1 MIKGD
6 RIKTT
11 VGLSLTDKMNFLEGE
26 IISIDKVKC
35 FVGSELEMVMIKLDD
50 GRVLPCLKEELE
62 VIRQS
67 NLVETISREDINKQ
81 AYHVMTNI
89 NSTKIISNISD
100 RHRET
105 LMNSFYILLGMFND
119 FIKQNDKPTKYKV
132 MEIKTKF
139 NLNDTVYPIQLNV
152 GEIKKTCGTCK
163 GNRTVKI
170 NNTERDITCTDCNGT
185 GYNTHFE
192 ALKWGLSNH
201 VGKIGKVSVE
211 LYSNTYPN
219 KNEYRYML
227 DSTGVGSG
235 TNWLESELFLTEQ
248 EAIEECEKR
257 NNISTK

>member
-1 MIKGD
+1 
-6 RIKTT
+6 
-11 VGLSLTDKMNFLEGE
+11 
-26 IISIDKVKC
+26 
-35 FVGSELEMVMIKLDD
+35 
-50 GRVLPCLKEELE
+50 
-62 VIRQS
+62 
-67 NLVETISREDINKQ
+67 
-81 AYHVMTNI
+81 
-89 NSTKIISNISD
+89 
-100 RHRET
+100 
-105 LMNSFYILLGMFND
+105 
-119 FIKQNDKPTKYKV
+119 

-139 NLNDTVYPIQLNV
+139 NLNDTVYPIQLNIGKV
-152 GEIKKTCGTCK
+152 KKTCTLCN

-170 NNTERDITCTDCNGT
+170 NNTERVITCPDCNGT

-211 LYSNTYPN
+211 LYSNTYPH

-235 TNWLESELFLTEQ
+235 TNWLETELFLTEQ